1 MGRYDAVIVGA
12 GHNGLVCAAY
22 LARGGRRVLVLEA
35 AEAPGGLAA
44 KREFHPG
51 FHVGIAHS
59 VGHFSA
65 KVARDLHLHKHGFAP
80 PQRHPTTVALNRH
93 GAHLVLDG
101 QGVSGA
107 VSGDSQAYDDYT
119 ALMRRFAKALK
130 PFWLKTMP
138 RIGAGG
144 LADAATFAR
153 IGLSLRRLGKQGMR
167 EFLRIAALPMRD
179 LMDERFASDLLKIAL
194 SWDGLIGSKLAPRSP
209 NGAVIAMLYRMAEA
223 SADLPAGGPADLVR
237 ALRAAATTAGAEIRC
252 GALVERIDIGSGA
265 ADVAGR
271 RSQGPRQQDGALE
284 KAREEADRVP
294 SAEAGQP
301 GMARPAG
308 GATANN
314 RGEKQR
320 PGGPGSI
327 AEGLAA
333 RGVHLRDGEFIAAD
347 LVVSATDPQRT
358 FLDLVG
364 VEHLDIGFTNRIRR
378 LRCDGLVGKLHLA
391 LNGVPKFRGLD
402 APDGRLLVAPDLDA
416 IEFAF
421 DAAKYGN
428 CPTHPVLEIVVP
440 SLHDPSC
447 APAGRH
453 VLSAHVMY
461 VPRRRQGGWSDA
473 ARDAVR
479 QTAIDTIADYAPG
492 IRQQILAGEF
502 LTPTDI
508 ERDYLVTGG
517 HWHHTELALDQMLM
531 MRPTYGAAQYRT
543 PIAGLYLCGAGSHPG
558 GDLTGLPGHNA
569 AREILR

>member
-1 MGRYDAVIVGA
+1 MDRYDAVIVGA

-65 KVARDLHLHKHGFAP
+65 RVARDLHLHKHGFTP

-93 GAHLVLDG
+93 GTHLVLDG

-107 VSGDSQAYDDYT
+107 GSDDSQAYDEYT

-144 LADAATFAR
+144 LAGAATFAR

-167 EFLRIAALPMRD
+167 EFLRVAALPMRD
-179 LMDERFASDLLKIAL
+179 LMDERFASDLLKTAL

-209 NGAVIAMLYRMAEA
+209 NGAVIALLYRMAEA
-223 SADLPAGGPADLVR
+223 SADMPAGDAADLVR
-237 ALRAAATTAGAEIRC
+237 ALRAAATTAGAELRC
-252 GALVERIDIGSGA
+252 GAAVERIDVGS
-265 ADVAGR
+265 
-271 RSQGPRQQDGALE
+271 
-284 KAREEADRVP
+284 
-294 SAEAGQP
+294 
-301 GMARPAG
+301 
-308 GATANN
+308 
-314 RGEKQR
+314 EKQR
-320 PGGPGSI
+320 PGGPGRI
-327 AEGLAA
+327 ADGLAA

-358 FLDLVG
+358 FFDLVG
-364 VEHLDIGFTNRIRR
+364 VQHLDIGFTNRIRR

-402 APDGRLLVAPDLDA
+402 APEGRLLVAPDLDA

-428 CPTHPVLEIVVP
+428 CPTQPVLEIVVP
-440 SLHDPSC
+440 SLRDPGC

-461 VPRRRQGGWSDA
+461 VPKRRKGGWSEA

-479 QTAIDTIADYAPG
+479 QTAIDTIAEYAPG
-492 IRQQILAGEF
+492 IRKQIVAGEF
-502 LTPTDI
+502 LTPADI
-508 ERDYLVTGG
+508 ERDYRVTGG